1 MKGFFTNMTFRSKIL
16 SVLLLTT
23 ILFTSFSFVF
33 IHSMDEMNQVS
44 DDLSNRNIPE
54 LIWLTHWQENL
65 QVKEHLVETAIM
77 TDFCCEFIEQY
88 EEYQAEMDE
97 KLLQDFGTIPTE
109 LENTKRDI
117 DRLDFMITNEIR
129 GLISFGNE
137 EYASLMIEED
147 YLPNLESLRSDIDG
161 KKQEV
166 LASLDDHSTRLTTII
181 EESLW
186 LLLLVTSVAILLAI
200 VASYR
205 ISKDLTK
212 PVEIIETKI
221 GKIAKG
227 QYGLTIKEAHQVELK
242 SLTRSINEMSSR
254 LKESFELIMDD
265 KVYREQILNSLPI
278 GIVTSDEKRGDI
290 VLNDAAKDLIG
301 EHESQMESFVGNPY
315 ERDNKDFW
323 YAFSSKEIFQNVK
336 MPFETNGE
344 IRYLL
349 VSQSQLIGREKE
361 IIGKVFYF
369 VDITETEQLEKK
381 IQQTEKLA
389 FVGELS
395 AGAAHEIRNPLT
407 VIDGF
412 LTLMNQSLTNNQKE
426 KFRIQLLLKELAR
439 INSIIEEMLLLT
451 KPSAPKMKPT
461 SLREIINDIVPLIQH
476 AAGNEQVNFDMHLD
490 SISMFV
496 DSEQMKQVL
505 HNLIRNS
512 IEAMEGKGTI
522 YISSKIKGEMCQIF
536 VRDNGPGIPEKMKA
550 QLFHPFLTSK
560 ESGTGLGLTIA
571 QRILD
576 NHEGKIELFSSSKQ
590 GTCFLIEVPLAL
602 IDKE

>member
-1 MKGFFTNMTFRSKIL
+1 
-16 SVLLLTT
+16 
-23 ILFTSFSFVF
+23 
-33 IHSMDEMNQVS
+33 MDEMNQVS